1 MAYEMKVDGMTEVSE
16 MLDKL
21 GEEAPKVAA
30 QALYEGAGIMADE
43 LNKAVDSIKT
53 EPFKYAWGTRRL
65 PSPEEKEIVKQAA
78 AGIAKFHKEGGAEM
92 DTSVGFRNAG
102 YAELAG
108 KQVPIPLI
116 VNSINSGTS
125 FMQKQPFIRKTATKA
140 APKAMKKMQDTVET
154 AWSKLFRETFGKYGG
169 R

>member
-1 MAYEMKVDGMTEVSE
+1 MPYEMKVDGLAEISE
-16 MLDKL
+16 QLDRL
-21 GEEAPKVAA
+21 GESAPAVAA
-30 QALYEGAGIMADE
+30 QALYEGAGVMADE
-43 LNKAVDSIKT
+43 LNRTVDSIKT

-78 AGIAKFHKEGGAEM
+78 AGIAKFHREGGAEM

-125 FMQKQPFIRKTATKA
+125 FMQKQPFIRKTAKQA
-140 APKAMKKMQDTVET
+140 APKAVKKMQDTVES
-154 AWSKLFRETFGKYGG
+154 AWSKLFREIDSKYGG
-169 R
+169 K

>member
-1 MAYEMKVDGMTEVSE
+1 MPYEMKVEGLTEISE
-16 MLDKL
+16 ALEKL
-21 GEEAPKVAA
+21 GESAPKVAA
-30 QALYEGAGIMADE
+30 QALYEGAGVMADE

-102 YAELAG
+102 YAELVG
-108 KQVPIPLI
+108 KQVPIPKI
-116 VNSINSGTS
+116 VNAINSGTS
-125 FMQKQPFIRKTATKA
+125 FMQKQPFVRKTAQQSG
-140 APKAMKKMQDTVET
+140 PKAIKKMQETIET
-154 AWSKLFRETFGKYGG
+154 AWSKLYNETFGKT

>member
-1 MAYEMKVDGMTEVSE
+1 MPYEMKVDGMTEISE
-16 MLDKL
+16 ALDKL
-21 GEEAPKVAA
+21 GNGAA
-30 QALYEGAGIMADE
+30 KAASEGLYEGAGVMADE
-43 LNKAVDSIKT
+43 IRKGVETIRT

-65 PSPEEKEIVKQAA
+65 PSPEEKEIVRQAA
-78 AGIAKFHKEGGAEM
+78 AGIAKFQKNGTEV

-125 FMQKQPFIRKTATKA
+125 FMRKQPFIRETSAKA
-140 APKAMKKMQDTVET
+140 APKAMKAMKDKIET
-154 AWSKLFRETFGKYGG
+154 ALDLYLKEMSKI
-169 R
+169 